1 MENKHFLLVA
11 NVSTDNPDA
20 IRPILGKLIGP
31 HGSFKEVNADDV
43 EHRSKGEFLLQ
54 AEIEGIT
61 ARDLNRS
68 LLSALRRVEK
78 RTRLRAEW
86 SLGNTVERYFDYGL
100 KKTTIKE

>member
-1 MENKHFLLVA
+1 MTNKHFLLVA
-11 NVSTDNPDA
+11 NVSTDNPEA
-20 IRPILGKLIGP
+20 IRPILEKLIGP
-31 HGSFKEVNADDV
+31 HGSVKEVNPDDV
-43 EHRSKGEFLLQ
+43 EHRSKGEFRIQ

-61 ARDLNRS
+61 AKDLNRS

-86 SLGNTVERYFDYGL
+86 SSGNTVERYFDYVL